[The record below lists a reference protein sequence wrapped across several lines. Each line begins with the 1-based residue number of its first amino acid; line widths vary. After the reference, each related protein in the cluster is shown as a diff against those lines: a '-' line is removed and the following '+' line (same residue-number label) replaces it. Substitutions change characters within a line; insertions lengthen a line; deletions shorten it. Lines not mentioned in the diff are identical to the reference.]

1 MGYDNIPPKI
11 IKWAPHLFGPILLSI
26 FNKCLHLGYYPNAM
40 KVARVVP
47 IHKGGD
53 INDIN
58 NYRPISVL
66 TQFNRLFERILA
78 SRLMDFFEKNEI
90 ITSKQFGFMKKHST
104 EHAILDLKEYITQ
117 NLVNKKITAVLFLDL
132 KKAFDSV
139 SHPILLSK
147 LSHYGIRGAPHAL
160 LASYLSD
167 RRQYTSVDGFK
178 SNLDFIR
185 WGVPQGSVLGPLL
198 FLLFINDLPNSCN
211 LNSWLFADD
220 TALAESSDNF
230 QDLQCHMNREIQKL
244 QKWLQ
249 ANLLSVHYV
258 KKTQYILFIP
268 RGKEKDKPPDFEI
281 KMGENIIEET
291 ATYKYL
297 GVIIDN
303 RLSWKPQ
310 IDKMCAKMSS
320 VCGVISKVRHVLD
333 RNSMLLIY
341 NSLVENRLRY
351 GILSWSTASTEQL
364 NRLKV
369 LQNRALRYI
378 DFSPISTTIL
388 PIYAQFNVLPL
399 GNLIDLHRATYMF
412 SLSKNDLP
420 LVFRSYCKRP
430 THGYATRFSEANFT
444 IPKHNSRLSES
455 SIKYLGPSIWSRIP
469 IHLKKLQFRKTFSN
483 HLKQLYLDDLPSK
496 KRTKEINFSKNDL
509 DGNTIEQL
517 PVIVE
522 ETNETIL
529 EIENSFS
536 LEDIFKAN
544 DDDFHF
550 FGF

>member
-509 DGNTIEQL
+509 DENTIEQL

>member
-1 MGYDNIPPKI
+1 
-11 IKWAPHLFGPILLSI
+11 
-26 FNKCLHLGYYPNAM
+26 
-40 KVARVVP
+40 
-47 IHKGGD
+47 
-53 INDIN
+53 
-58 NYRPISVL
+58 
-66 TQFNRLFERILA
+66 
-78 SRLMDFFEKNEI
+78 
-90 ITSKQFGFMKKHST
+90 
-104 EHAILDLKEYITQ
+104 
-117 NLVNKKITAVLFLDL
+117 
-132 KKAFDSV
+132 
-139 SHPILLSK
+139 
-147 LSHYGIRGAPHAL
+147 
-160 LASYLSD
+160 
-167 RRQYTSVDGFK
+167 
-178 SNLDFIR
+178 
-185 WGVPQGSVLGPLL
+185 
-198 FLLFINDLPNSCN
+198 
-211 LNSWLFADD
+211 
-220 TALAESSDNF
+220 
-230 QDLQCHMNREIQKL
+230 MNREIQKL

-509 DGNTIEQL
+509 DENTIEQL
-517 PVIVE
+517 HVIVE